1 MNVDWISDLAKALVE
16 RRFSISSLSLFRFH
30 LSPFPPETPVT
41 QARVNVKV
49 EPRSTYT
56 FTMPLLLLTHVKI
69 TRQWKFTFDQK
80 NVPEFLLYFLPL
92 KFAHLNNTIINPT
105 LTFSDC
111 LPCQSPSYFFP
122 PLPRLFPFSRFLMLF
137 WATLRR
143 KELWCHGECVWRVRL
158 LSRQAPREV
167 TQTQPLIES
176 CNIRLKRQT
185 FIKPSS

>member
-1 MNVDWISDLAKALVE
+1 
-16 RRFSISSLSLFRFH
+16 
-30 LSPFPPETPVT
+30 
-41 QARVNVKV
+41 
-49 EPRSTYT
+49 
-56 FTMPLLLLTHVKI
+56 MPLLLLTHVKI

-143 KELWCHGECVWRVRL
+143 KEL
-158 LSRQAPREV
+158 
-167 TQTQPLIES
+167 
-176 CNIRLKRQT
+176 
-185 FIKPSS
+185 